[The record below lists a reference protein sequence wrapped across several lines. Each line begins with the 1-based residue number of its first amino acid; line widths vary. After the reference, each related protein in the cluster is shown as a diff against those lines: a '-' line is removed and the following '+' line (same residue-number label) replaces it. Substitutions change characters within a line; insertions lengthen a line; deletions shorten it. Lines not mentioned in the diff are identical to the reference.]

1 MILYVRNEKH
11 EGNWKITQIQKIL
24 KIDHQ
29 LFYFQDVTPY
39 VQGL

>member
-1 MILYVRNEKH
+1 MILNIGNEKH
-11 EGNWKITQIQKIL
+11 KSNWKITQIQKKL

-29 LFYFQDVTPY
+29 LFYFQDITPS